1 MMARTDPQINI
12 RVPAE
17 LKKKLELLAIE
28 NSRSLNAEVVTRLE
42 NSLNNEH
49 LDLYKIPLEQ
59 LMAVVMKRFGE
70 NSISL
75 TYDEVQRIKKTP

>member
-1 MMARTDPQINI
+1 MARTDPQINI

-42 NSLNNEH
+42 SSLNTEC
-49 LDLYKIPLEQ
+49 LDLYKIPLEK
-59 LMAVVMKRFGE
+59 LMSVVMERFGE

-75 TYDEVQRIKKTP
+75 TYDEVQRIKKAP